1 LISESLEGVRVAEAR
16 QNAGMFLK
24 DGGCLPFAGGRGD
37 VKAPAATVAAPV
49 ILTFWSFK
57 AVRLSQADAP
67 KTGAIPKAAIVNRI
81 AVRIMVGGSILAYY
95 HARFDGK
102 DSIRNLEASGSSPPK
117 IRKNISARTE

>member
-1 LISESLEGVRVAEAR
+1 
-16 QNAGMFLK
+16 
-24 DGGCLPFAGGRGD
+24 LPFAGGRGD